1 MILRMPQFLSH
12 LKLLIFGIIAPILF
26 LPTIVLYYV
35 FVDNYMVVRY
45 EDIALEP
52 YKQSQEIFKF
62 LDIEMDNDIIR

>member
-1 MILRMPQFLSH
+1 MLEH
-12 LKLLIFGIIAPILF
+12 LKSEKLFSPIV
-26 LPTIVLYYV
+26 ILYSV

-62 LDIEMDNDIIR
+62 LGIEMDNDIIR

>member
-1 MILRMPQFLSH
+1 MLEH
-12 LKLLIFGIIAPILF
+12 LKSEKLFSPIV
-26 LPTIVLYYV
+26 ILYDV

-62 LDIEMDNDIIR
+62 LHIEMDNDIIR